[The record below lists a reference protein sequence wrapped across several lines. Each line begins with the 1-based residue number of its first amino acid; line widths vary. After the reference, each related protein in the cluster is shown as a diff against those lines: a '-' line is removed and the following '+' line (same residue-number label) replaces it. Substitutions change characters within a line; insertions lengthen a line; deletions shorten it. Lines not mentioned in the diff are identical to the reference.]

1 MNIKSRKKRKEKKGE
16 RERENDEEWT
26 NKGIFSVAYINVQQ
40 QQQQQTRERVIGP
53 DRPFFKK

>member
-1 MNIKSRKKRKEKKGE
+1 MNIKSRKKRKEKKE

-40 QQQQQTRERVIGP
+40 QQQQTRERVIGP